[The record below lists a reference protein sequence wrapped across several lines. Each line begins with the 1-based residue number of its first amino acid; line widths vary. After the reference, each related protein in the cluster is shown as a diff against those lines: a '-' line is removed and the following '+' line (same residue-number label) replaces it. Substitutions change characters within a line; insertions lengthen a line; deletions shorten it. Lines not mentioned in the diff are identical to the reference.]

1 MIAIHNNFFKFFS
14 SMDEL
19 VRPVVD
25 QKLVSE
31 EDLEQVGSPT
41 SHNLLKNYS
50 QRTVQQNFSEIGKIL
65 VRRISVHLFKQV
77 RSYYQTTHA

>member
-31 EDLEQVGSPT
+31 EDLEQVGS
-41 SHNLLKNYS
+41 
-50 QRTVQQNFSEIGKIL
+50 
-65 VRRISVHLFKQV
+65 
-77 RSYYQTTHA
+77 SYLP